1 MDRNTARF
9 ATFVALFVVS
19 AASPRRA
26 KAAEPCDDPY
36 LAIVLDTRPATI
48 LHRPAVAPRVHR
60 TRFQLGASLG
70 YTAMTG
76 FTRLS
81 APTIE
86 AVAALRFGGGVSEH
100 LGLRLSA
107 FAAAPIK
114 SSSDNSYGASSE
126 DDARA
131 YGASLALQI
140 SWNNGFWLA
149 PGLGVLRYRG
159 PLAFMM
165 CDASA
170 FGEGG
175 GCGSDELTVPE
186 LTLGIGWE
194 ISLSRNVALQLAGQA
209 GTAIVTLRGSLY
221 AGLSILL

>member
-1 MDRNTARF
+1 MDRNTTRF
-9 ATFVALFVVS
+9 ATLVALFVVS
-19 AASPRRA
+19 AASRTA

-36 LAIVLDTRPATI
+36 LAVVLDARPAIAI

-114 SSSDNSYGASSE
+114 SSSHDGYGTSE

-131 YGASLALQI
+131 YGAALALQI
-140 SWNNGFWLA
+140 TWNNGFWLA

-165 CDASA
+165 CDASG

-209 GTAIVTLRGSLY
+209 GTAIFTLRGSLY

>member
-1 MDRNTARF
+1 MARSTQI
-9 ATFVALFVVS
+9 AAPAVLLVLCLAAQVAD
-19 AASPRRA
+19 
-26 KAAEPCDDPY
+26 AAEPCDDPY
-36 LAIVLDTRPATI
+36 LAVVLDTRPATAI
-48 LHRPAVAPRVHR
+48 VHRPVAPRSHR

-107 FAAAPIK
+107 FAAVPIK
-114 SSSDNSYGASSE
+114 SSDDSYGGYTSQ

-140 SWNNGFWLA
+140 TWNNGFWLA

-165 CDASA
+165 CDADV
-170 FGEGG
+170 GG
-175 GCGSDELTVPE
+175 GGSCGSDELTVPE
-186 LTLGIGWE
+186 LTLGLGWE
-194 ISLSRNVALQLAGQA
+194 IPLSHSVALQLAGQA
-209 GTAIVTLRGSLY
+209 GTAFFTLRGSLY
-221 AGLSILL
+221 AGLSVQL